1 MFGLNTG
8 SSLSVS
14 SPGYD
19 KLYKK
24 TMWLFLR
31 DRIRLLQGQ
40 ELLRI
45 HFTCF
50 CSEEFWMW
58 FPLLVVQNLHK
69 GPNEIY
75 LMCFVQVKLIF
86 QSVIEVKF
94 IYLSIY
100 LSIYLPIYLY
110 NGMRVIEEWVESFC
124 NLWVLW
130 VDLATSSEC

>member
-1 MFGLNTG
+1 
-8 SSLSVS
+8 
-14 SPGYD
+14 
-19 KLYKK
+19 
-24 TMWLFLR
+24 MWLFLR

-58 FPLLVVQNLHK
+58 FPLLVVQNSHK
-69 GPNEIY
+69 CPNEIY

-94 IYLSIY
+94 IHLSIYVSIYLSIY
-100 LSIYLPIYLY
+100 LSINQSINQSIYLPIYLY
-110 NGMRVIEEWVESFC
+110 NGMWVIEEWVESFC